1 MAQHKSK
8 MDAYSAH
15 SSVGDVKKSFK
26 HYNNQQGDF
35 TKNPSRAGLRS
46 ALGVGYYKNEEY
58 TGAEKVSNNPDDPS
72 NRFIGTTSLTNNFK
86 QATPGQSTLSTIKKV
101 VREQLE
107 EMSVP
112 AGTTGKRKDWN
123 PSMVGVRMA
132 SGKIEKHPPGKS
144 GSSGSGNGGE

>member
-1 MAQHKSK
+1 MKISEILTEASSPAQQAAIAIA
-8 MDAYSAH
+8 M
-15 SSVGDVKKSFK
+15 KK
-26 HYNNQQGDF
+26 
-35 TKNPSRAGLRS
+35 AGKKP
-46 ALGVGYYKNEEY
+46 KNEEY

-101 VREQLE
+101 VKEQLE

-123 PSMVGVRMA
+123 PPMVGIRMA

-144 GSSGSGNGGE
+144 GSSGGGNGGE